1 MPHTHTKFVFQ
12 EITGILYCICCCSFS
27 FSEVDE
33 SERNPSKRNSI
44 HVIELNNKRD
54 QAGGQNTESLK

>member
-1 MPHTHTKFVFQ
+1 MPHTKFVFQ